1 MFHNSIVFSICF
13 IGDIMLKKI
22 FLFLKRIIMSVL
34 LIYCY
39 NRFAF
44 PLDIIIPINIITVGI
59 VTLCGIP
66 ALLILMLFSLICI

>member
-1 MFHNSIVFSICF
+1 
-13 IGDIMLKKI
+13 
-22 FLFLKRIIMSVL
+22 MSVL

-66 ALLILMLFSLICI
+66 AILMLMLFSLICI